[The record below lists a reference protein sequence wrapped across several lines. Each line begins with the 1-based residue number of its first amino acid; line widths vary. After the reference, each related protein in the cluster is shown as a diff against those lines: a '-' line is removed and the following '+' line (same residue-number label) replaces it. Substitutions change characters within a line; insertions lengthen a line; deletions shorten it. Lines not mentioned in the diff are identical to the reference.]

1 MVSSE
6 EVRRTR
12 GCRGRHVFSPA
23 AAQGTL
29 ASASS
34 AAARVPST
42 RYARHLIISL
52 LRPRCL
58 SRNLFSSV
66 LSKIRGR
73 EK

>member
-29 ASASS
+29 A
-34 AAARVPST
+34 RQG
-42 RYARHLIISL
+42 
-52 LRPRCL
+52 PREQMKT
-58 SRNLFSSV
+58 
-66 LSKIRGR
+66 SKAKTQRKPPR
-73 EK
+73 LTSP